1 MTTLSGISAIINKFD
16 DWTNS
21 KENADKLVNGE
32 QVDGFQMFDLNL
44 STYSNDIKGFAQE
57 YINKYDKDED
67 SSFNYSEFVD
77 MCTNGVES
85 AGGLKFA
92 KFMNDALMGIF
103 GKSFTSLQEK
113 AALHDEMQIQF
124 GTFSFDEDS
133 TKISAGEFASVLY
146 TADLDLNNYAATG
159 DVASSVDG
167 NLSYENYQG
176 LAMITPGVEGYET
189 LQYERQDFHDTFY
202 KK

>member
-1 MTTLSGISAIINKFD
+1 MTALSGISAIINKFD

-21 KENADKLVNGE
+21 KENSEKLVNGE
-32 QVDGFQMFDLNL
+32 QVEGFQMFDLNL
-44 STYSNDIKGFAQE
+44 STYSSDIKGFAQG
-57 YINKYDKDED
+57 YINKYDRDDD

-77 MCTNGVES
+77 MCTNGAES

-92 KFMNDALMGIF
+92 KVVNDALMGIF
-103 GKSFTSLQEK
+103 GKSFASLQEK
-113 AALHDEMQIQF
+113 ALLHDEMQTQF
-124 GTFSFDEDS
+124 GTFSFDDDS
-133 TKISAGEFASVLY
+133 EKISAGEFASVLY

-159 DVASSVDG
+159 DVASSIDG
-167 NLSYENYQG
+167 NLSYESYQG
-176 LAMITPGVEGYET
+176 LAMITPGVDGYET

>member
-202 KK
+202 NK

>member
-189 LQYERQDFHDTFY
+189 LQYERQDFYDTFY

>member
-44 STYSNDIKGFAQE
+44 STYSSDIKGFAQE

-189 LQYERQDFHDTFY
+189 LQYERQDFYDTFY